1 MVALIVK
8 IKFGL
13 VRMMMVY
20 ILEGKRGK
28 GKVEGKNKGRKGVK
42 VREIW
47 KLFFKN
53 RMRLSYL
60 LFIFFV

>member
-1 MVALIVK
+1 MAAPTVK
-8 IKFGL
+8 IKSGPA
-13 VRMMMVY
+13 RMMMVY

-47 KLFFKN
+47 KSSFKN
-53 RMRLSYL
+53 RMRPSHLSSTPS
-60 LFIFFV
+60 V